1 MTVPQAVME
10 VVMAN
15 RVSQSYG
22 LQSSYAGLQAWQ
34 VIYKENI
41 WIYGSY

>member
-22 LQSSYAGLQAWQ
+22 LAGYLQG
-34 VIYKENI
+34 EHMDL
-41 WIYGSY
+41 WILLS